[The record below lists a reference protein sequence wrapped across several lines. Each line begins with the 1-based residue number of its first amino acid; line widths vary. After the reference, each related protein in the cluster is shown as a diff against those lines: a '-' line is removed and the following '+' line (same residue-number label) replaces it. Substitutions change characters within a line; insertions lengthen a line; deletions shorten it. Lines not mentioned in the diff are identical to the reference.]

1 MKKLIFIVFVAAG
14 IVAGCS
20 GSAGGGEE
28 GIVQRYSARLKDPR
42 VYVCHHTKGSI
53 VMDGCLSEKDWQ
65 EARWSENF
73 VDIATDKVPS
83 KNTRVKM
90 LWDANYL
97 YIGAK
102 IEEDKIVA
110 NLKQR
115 DTIIWKENDFEVF
128 IDPDGDGQSYFE
140 IEINAIGTVMDLMMN
155 RPYRN
160 GGDFYMPWNCP
171 GLIVR
176 TSHDSHF
183 WYAEMAIPHSSL
195 MMGFTHPEELDAWR
209 INFSR
214 VEWIPGQEEEENWVW
229 SPTTLVD
236 MHMPEKWGWLLFN
249 EGTKVPE
256 VYSDPAYKLLWA
268 MFYAQMVEKGT
279 KGKYICNLD
288 DFGISDAEKA
298 SVGPIRLQA
307 VEDFF
312 KIEVETLSGSS
323 VLSVDSYG
331 CFSTASPKAK

>member
-1 MKKLIFIVFVAAG
+1 MKSLFFAILAAG
-14 IVAGCS
+14 IIAGCS
-20 GSAGGGEE
+20 GTDSGE
-28 GIVQRYSARLKDPR
+28 GIIERYAARLKDPR
-42 VYVCHHTKGSI
+42 VYVCNHTKGTI
-53 VMDGCLSEKDWQ
+53 CMDGCLTEKDWQ
-65 EARWSENF
+65 EARWSEDF
-73 VDIATDKVPS
+73 VDISTDKVPA

-90 LWDANYL
+90 LWDGNYV

-171 GLIVR
+171 GLIVK

-183 WYAEMAIPHSSL
+183 WYAEMAIPHTSL
-195 MMGFTHPEELDAWR
+195 MMGFTHPEELDTWR

-214 VEWIPGQEEEENWVW
+214 VEWIPGQEDEENWVW
-229 SPTTLVD
+229 SPTSLVD

-279 KGKYICNLD
+279 KGKYIQELC
-288 DFGISDAEKA
+288 DFGITDADRA
-298 SVGPIRLQA
+298 LVGDIRLQA
-307 VEDFF
+307 VDDYF
-312 KIEVETLSGSS
+312 KIRVGTKAGDCT
-323 VLSVDSYG
+323 LSVDSYG
-331 CFSTASPKAK
+331 YFSTASSKAK